1 MDKMALGMGSLET
14 VGAHAVTVA
23 LESDGRRSVLTP
35 SHATT
40 MATPYQLGLP
50 DYAVLGAM
58 FLAVGWIAW
67 RCARG
72 AGTSEGYFLAD
83 RSAPGWR
90 VGLSFIGA
98 SISSLGFLAFPASA
112 YRGNWGGII
121 PFLMMPAVAIL
132 ADLIFLPLYRRL
144 GIASGYEYLER
155 RFGALARLY
164 GSAMFLLLQMGR
176 MGLILVLLAIPLKLL
191 TGMSPPQAILLCGLL
206 MTVFVVFGGLGAV
219 LWIDT
224 LQTLTLAVGSLL
236 CIGLICYEL
245 PEGLRTVFA
254 VGIHDAKFA
263 LPAWHLPGASIVK
276 DFTELTLG
284 VLVLYGLSSQLLYYS
299 ADQNIIQ
306 RYLATRTNGQ
316 ARIGLWVGSLGVV
329 PLFCFFFFIGTS
341 LYAYYQ
347 ASPDP
352 AVAKLRPDEVF
363 PHFILTQI
371 PSGIKGIIV
380 GALIA
385 AALSSLTS
393 SLSAISM
400 VFQIDV
406 YRRML
411 VKGRSEVHYLRVA
424 KLSTLIGGCLVTLNA
439 VALASVPVDTLL
451 DLVFLVYAIF
461 AGGLAGLF
469 LLGML
474 SNRANRA
481 GANLGIAVSLVTSVY
496 LTCSH
501 FHWLL
506 PESLRWSPHPYLI
519 SAASNGALFGVG
531 YLSSLILGR
540 CRVAPAAAGLTIW
553 PDRRAEPARQAHLGS
568 EISP

>member
-1 MDKMALGMGSLET
+1 
-14 VGAHAVTVA
+14 
-23 LESDGRRSVLTP
+23 
-35 SHATT
+35 
-40 MATPYQLGLP
+40 MATHYQLGFP
-50 DYAVLGAM
+50 DYAVLVAM

-72 AGTSEGYFLAD
+72 AATVEGYFLAD

-112 YRGNWGGII
+112 YRGDWGGIV
-121 PFLMMPAVAIL
+121 PFLMMPVVAVL

-144 GIASGYEYLER
+144 GITSGYEYLER
-155 RFGALARLY
+155 RFGTLARLY

-236 CIGLICYEL
+236 CIGLICHDL
-245 PEGLRTVFA
+245 PEGLSTVFA
-254 VGIHDAKFA
+254 VGLRDAKFS
-263 LPAWHLPGASIVK
+263 LPAWHLPGASLAQ
-276 DFTELTLG
+276 DFTQLTLG

-341 LYAYYQ
+341 LHAYYQ
-347 ASPDP
+347 LSPDP
-352 AVAKLRPDEVF
+352 AVAGLRPDEVF
-363 PHFILTQI
+363 PHFILTRI
-371 PSGIKGIIV
+371 PAGIKGLIV

-385 AALSSLTS
+385 AAISSLTS

-400 VFQIDV
+400 VFQVDV
-406 YRRML
+406 YRRL
-411 VKGRSEVHYLRVA
+411 LAKGRSDAHYLRVA
-424 KLSTLIGGCLVTLNA
+424 KLSTLVGGCLVTLNA

-451 DLVFLVYAIF
+451 ELVFLVYAIF

-469 LLGML
+469 LLGTL
-474 SNRANRA
+474 STRANRR
-481 GANLGIAVSLVTSVY
+481 GANLGIAVSLATGIY

-506 PESLRWSPHPYLI
+506 PAWLCRSPHPFLI
-519 SAASNGALFGVG
+519 SAASNTALFLIG
-531 YLSSLILGR
+531 YLASLVLARGAH
-540 CRVAPAAAGLTIW
+540 APAAQGLTIW
-553 PDRRAEPARQAHLGS
+553 PDRKPEIVGPADLGT
-568 EISP
+568 ETPP

>member
-1 MDKMALGMGSLET
+1 
-14 VGAHAVTVA
+14 
-23 LESDGRRSVLTP
+23 
-35 SHATT
+35 
-40 MATPYQLGLP
+40 MATPYQLGIP
-50 DYAVLGAM
+50 DYIVLAA
-58 FLAVGWIAW
+58 LALIVGWIAW

-72 AGTSEGYFLAD
+72 ASTVEGYFLAD

-121 PFLMMPAVAIL
+121 PFLMMPVVAIL
-132 ADLIFLPLYRRL
+132 ADRIFLPLYRRL
-144 GIASGYEYLER
+144 GITSGYEYLER
-155 RFGALARLY
+155 RFGVLARLY
-164 GSAMFLLLQMGR
+164 GSAMFLLLQIGR

-191 TGMSPPQAILLCGLL
+191 TGMSPPQAILSCGLL
-206 MTVFVVFGGLGAV
+206 MTAFVVFGGLGAV

-236 CIGLICYEL
+236 CIGLVCHTL
-245 PEGLRTVFA
+245 PEGLRTVFTI
-254 VGIHDAKFA
+254 GLRDAKFA
-263 LPAWHLPGASIVK
+263 LPPWHQPGASIVD
-276 DFTELTLG
+276 DFTQLTLG
-284 VLVLYGLSSQLLYYS
+284 VLVLYGLSSQLLYYG

-341 LYAYYQ
+341 LHAYYQ

-352 AVAKLRPDEVF
+352 AVASLRPDEVF
-363 PHFILTQI
+363 PHFILTRV
-371 PSGIKGIIV
+371 PVGIKGVIV

-385 AALSSLTS
+385 AGISALTS

-406 YRRML
+406 YRRFL
-411 VKGRSEVHYLRVA
+411 VQGRAEAHYLRVA
-424 KLSTLIGGCLVTLNA
+424 KGATVVGGCLVTLNA
-439 VALASVPVDTLL
+439 MALASVPVDTLL
-451 DLVFLVYAIF
+451 DLVFLVYAVF

-474 SNRANRA
+474 STRANRR
-481 GANLGIAVSLVTSVY
+481 GANLGIAASVVTSIY

-506 PESLRWSPHPYLI
+506 PAWLCWSPHPFLI
-519 SAASNGALFGVG
+519 SAASNSVLFLVG
-531 YLSSLILGR
+531 YLASLAFAR
-540 CRVAPAAAGLTIW
+540 CSHASAAQGLTIW
-553 PDRRAEPARQAHLGS
+553 PDRQPPNAARVPLGS
-568 EISP
+568 ETR

>member
-1 MDKMALGMGSLET
+1 
-14 VGAHAVTVA
+14 
-23 LESDGRRSVLTP
+23 
-35 SHATT
+35 
-40 MATPYQLGLP
+40 MATSYQLGMP
-50 DYAVLGAM
+50 DYAVLVAM

-72 AGTSEGYFLAD
+72 ASTTEGYFLAD

-121 PFLMMPAVAIL
+121 PFLMMPVVAIL

-155 RFGALARLY
+155 RFGSLARLY
-164 GSAMFLLLQMGR
+164 GSVMFLLLQMGR

-191 TGMSPPQAILLCGLL
+191 TGMSPPQAILFCGLL
-206 MTVFVVFGGLGAV
+206 MTAFVVLGGLGAV

-224 LQTLTLAVGSLL
+224 LQTITLAIGSLL

-245 PEGLRTVFA
+245 PEGLHTVLA
-254 VGIHDAKFA
+254 LGSRDAKFA
-263 LPAWHLPGASIVK
+263 LPAWHLPGATFSE
-276 DFTELTLG
+276 DFAQLTMG
-284 VLVLYGLSSQLLYYS
+284 VLVLYGLSSQLLYYC

-306 RYLATRTNGQ
+306 RYLATRTNSQ

-347 ASPDP
+347 TLPDS
-352 AVAKLRPDEVF
+352 AVARLRPDEVF

-371 PSGIKGIIV
+371 PAGIKGLII

-385 AALSSLTS
+385 AGISSLTS
-393 SLSAISM
+393 SLSAIAM
-400 VFQIDV
+400 VFQIDI
-406 YRRML
+406 YRRLL
-411 VKGRSEVHYLRVA
+411 VKNRTEAHYLRVA
-424 KLSTLIGGCLVTLNA
+424 KLTTLAGGVLVTLNA
-439 VALASVPVDTLL
+439 MALTRVPVDTLL
-451 DLVFLVYAIF
+451 ELVFLVYAIF

-474 SNRANRA
+474 STRANRL
-481 GANLGIAVSLVTSVY
+481 GANLGIAVSLVTGIY

-506 PESLRWSPHPYLI
+506 PPSLCHSPHPFLI
-519 SAASNGALFGVG
+519 SALSNSALFLIG
-531 YLSSLILGR
+531 YVASLILGR
-540 CRVAPAAAGLTIW
+540 GARSPAAQGLTVW
-553 PDRRAEPARQAHLGS
+553 PDRHPH
-568 EISP
+568 P

>member
-1 MDKMALGMGSLET
+1 MP
-14 VGAHAVTVA
+14 H
-23 LESDGRRSVLTP
+23 
-35 SHATT
+35 
-40 MATPYQLGLP
+40 PYQLGVP
-50 DYAVLGAM
+50 DYLVLAAM
-58 FLAVGWIAW
+58 ALAVGWIPW
-67 RCARG
+67 RCKHG
-72 AGTSEGYFLAD
+72 AATVEGYFLAD

-112 YRGNWGGII
+112 YRSNWGGII
-121 PFLMMPAVAIL
+121 PFLMMPMVAVL

-155 RFGALARLY
+155 RFGTLARLY
-164 GSAMFLLLQMGR
+164 GSSMFLLLQVGR

-206 MTVFVVFGGLGAV
+206 MTVFVVFGGLSAV

-236 CIGLICYEL
+236 CIGLICGSL
-245 PEGLRTVFA
+245 PEGLGTVFS
-254 VGIHDAKFA
+254 VGLRDAKFS
-263 LPAWHLPGASIVK
+263 LPPWHEPGASLAD
-276 DFTELTLG
+276 DFNQLTLG
-284 VLVLYGLSSQLLYYS
+284 VLVLYGLASQMLYYS

-352 AVAKLRPDEVF
+352 AVAGLRPDEVF
-363 PHFILTQI
+363 PHFILTRV
-371 PSGIKGIIV
+371 PAGIKGIII
-380 GALIA
+380 GALVA
-385 AALSSLTS
+385 AAISSLTS
-393 SLSAISM
+393 SLSAIAM

-406 YRRML
+406 YRRFFAPQ
-411 VKGRSEVHYLRVA
+411 RSETHYLRVA
-424 KLSTLIGGCLVTLNA
+424 KGATIVGGCLVTLNA
-439 VALASVPVDTLL
+439 VALASAPVDTLL

-474 SNRANRA
+474 STRAERR
-481 GANLGIAVSLVTSVY
+481 GVNLGIAASLATSIY

-501 FHWLL
+501 FQWLL
-506 PESLRWSPHPYLI
+506 PASLRWSPHPFLI
-519 SAASNGALFGVG
+519 SAASNSVLFVVG
-531 YLSSLILGR
+531 YLASLVLGR
-540 CRVAPAAAGLTIW
+540 RTETAAAQGLTVW
-553 PDRRAEPARQAHLGS
+553 PDGQPTVATHAPVES
-568 EISP
+568 ETLP